1 MDRSKTL
8 EQLDGE
14 DWGEPGYNSGLVT
27 RVLSLRKKPLNEFT
41 AGDLRII
48 IGQKFNLEELM
59 PLAIEQLQND
69 ILIEADLYPG
79 DLLKSVL
86 SAGGDYW
93 QKHKNEWR
101 QITDLINQHRELLND
116 RQILKSLQEFERIQL

>member
-86 SAGGDYW
+86 SAGGDIA
-93 QKHKNEWR
+93 Q
-101 QITDLINQHRELLND
+101 
-116 RQILKSLQEFERIQL
+116 SLHAYIRGKI

>member
-1 MDRSKTL
+1 
-8 EQLDGE
+8 
-14 DWGEPGYNSGLVT
+14 
-27 RVLSLRKKPLNEFT
+27 
-41 AGDLRII
+41 
-48 IGQKFNLEELM
+48 M